1 MKPRVPHGDPRN
13 SDIQSEPDSV
23 EYFRSFC
30 NMLKND
36 VNELFNYVSNDVLI
50 DDFKYM
56 TVECKWQVMLTDS
69 AYTDFN
75 MWAPL
80 RYKIARECL
89 SC

>member
-1 MKPRVPHGDPRN
+1 MFKDIQREAQQDTICARKRNAYFNVKPRVPHGDPRN

-36 VNELFNYVSNDVLI
+36 VNELFNYVCNDVLI

-56 TVECKWQVMLTDS
+56 TVECK
-69 AYTDFN
+69 
-75 MWAPL
+75 
-80 RYKIARECL
+80 
-89 SC
+89 